1 MYPYFKKT
9 LKKRNN
15 EIITQYLTGS
25 TMVEDESPVV
35 GVSMNVKMTQ
45 MSKSKISQ
53 VGRSVLKSKQL

>member
-9 LKKRNN
+9 LKKQNN

-45 MSKSKISQ
+45 MSKSKIAQ